1 MIKTTPSILTKVLA
15 VAVLLGGTS
24 GAFANQVTL
33 STNAYSD
40 GYGGGEFSAVGTGLS
55 TAGYASST
63 LLSGGFETFCL
74 AYNEEFVGGGT
85 YNYTLGNSVLS
96 NTGGPAIPVSL
107 GTAYLYSQ
115 FAAGTLSGY
124 DYSSSGTGGSTF
136 ASRNAAATALQV
148 ALWWAEQEGS
158 GEANSQGAPGAG
170 GGTDG
175 YDSSNIFEKM
185 IFTQFGLTGATNV
198 FSAANGADGVSLM
211 LLSNSNP
218 SDGSVPNSQ
227 PQLYYNVPDNGTTAL
242 LLGVGL
248 LGLAAFRRKSR
259 LTS

>member
-1 MIKTTPSILTKVLA
+1 MIKPTSGILTKALA
-15 VAVLLGGTS
+15 IAVLLGGS
-24 GAFANQVTL
+24 SSAFANQVTL
-33 STNAYSD
+33 NTNGYSD
-40 GYGGGEFSAVGTGLS
+40 GYGGGEFTAVGTGLS

-63 LLSGGFETFCL
+63 LLGGGFETFCL

-115 FAAGTLSGY
+115 FASGTLAGY
-124 DYSSSGTGGSTF
+124 DYASSGTGGSTF

-175 YDSSNIFEKM
+175 YDSTNIFEKM
-185 IFTQFGLTGATNV
+185 IVTDFTLTGALG
-198 FSAANGADGVSLM
+198 AANGADGVSLM

-218 SDGSVPNSQ
+218 NDGSVPNSQ
-227 PQLYYNVPDNGTTAL
+227 PQLYYNVADSGTTAL

-248 LGLAAFRRKSR
+248 LGLAAFRRKAR
-259 LTS
+259 TTA